1 MLEAIIR
8 EKERAMQN
16 VKHIWSIVAVAM
28 TMTLTVASGPVGSV
42 YAATAKEI
50 DVNVDVALKQF
61 VQDVRG
67 GKDFLA
73 NSKGILVLPKVI
85 QAGVGVGGEFGE
97 GALRIDGKTVSY
109 YNIASASLGVQLG
122 GQMKTILLVF
132 LEEGAL
138 NKFRKSDGW
147 KAGVDGSIVLVNLGA
162 EGSIDTTKFNDPI
175 VGFVFGQKGL
185 MYDLS
190 LEGSKFTKINK

>member
-1 MLEAIIR
+1 
-8 EKERAMQN
+8 MQN

>member
-1 MLEAIIR
+1 
-8 EKERAMQN
+8 MQN

-28 TMTLTVASGPVGSV
+28 TMTVASGPVGSV